1 MCCDG
6 GPKSIGRHKQ
16 KLCHCSVRLA
26 KHRVQ
31 RSTRNNNE
39 KKKIYIK
46 STGLEKWFTNIDYPL
61 LLTVN
66 PVYVLHAFP
75 QEHQWK
81 KIWNVSWQTKKKC
94 LKKTRR
100 QRRRETALSQYTNFK
115 QAIVCL
121 HDWAEQQNT
130 SLYARSKNPDQLCVE
145 VQSFYFSFSSCETIN
160 HSLISMYSAIH
171 M

>member
-39 KKKIYIK
+39 KKNIYK

-94 LKKTRR
+94 LKKNKKTEKKRDGLKPIH
-100 QRRRETALSQYTNFK
+100 QF
-115 QAIVCL
+115 QASHCLFTWLGRTTKYIFVCSHKKPGPTL
-121 HDWAEQQNT
+121 C
-130 SLYARSKNPDQLCVE
+130 RSTVILLFIFFMWNDQ
-145 VQSFYFSFSSCETIN
+145 S
-160 HSLISMYSAIH
+160 
-171 M
+171 

>member
-31 RSTRNNNE
+31 RSTRNNDE
-39 KKKIYIK
+39 KNIYKKHRVRKVIYKHRLSLI
-46 STGLEKWFTNIDYPL
+46 

-75 QEHQWK
+75 QEHQ
-81 KIWNVSWQTKKKC
+81 
-94 LKKTRR
+94 
-100 QRRRETALSQYTNFK
+100 
-115 QAIVCL
+115 
-121 HDWAEQQNT
+121 
-130 SLYARSKNPDQLCVE
+130 
-145 VQSFYFSFSSCETIN
+145 
-160 HSLISMYSAIH
+160 
-171 M
+171 